1 MPTPAADDTSDAR
14 AAGAS
19 DGAAPGA
26 ASVLL
31 PDRTDTTALRVMKIV
46 VIVLGIALVLGF
58 FTVIGR
64 MIYLTSRTDASTDA
78 ARTAAPASGA
88 PLESALTLPV
98 GHEVRHLSLDANRLA
113 VHLAAPGGTPSSIA
127 VIDLATGRATNRIS
141 LSPAASKP

>member
-1 MPTPAADDTSDAR
+1 MSTPSADDAHSAE
-14 AAGAS
+14 
-19 DGAAPGA
+19 PVGA

-64 MIYLTSRTDASTDA
+64 MVYLTSRTDASTDA
-78 ARTAAPASGA
+78 ARVAGPASGA
-88 PLESALTLPV
+88 PLESALTLPA

-113 VHLAAPGGTPSSIA
+113 VHVSAPGGTPSSIA
-127 VIDLATGRATNRIS
+127 VIDLSTGRVTNRIS
-141 LSPAASKP
+141 LSPAAAKP